1 MAAFKKVLYID
12 DDVITVT
19 IYTRT
24 MKFCNFCDDVISFSN
39 GKLAKEYLLAAKDEL
54 PDIIFLDINMHV
66 MTGWEFIQW
75 YQKWAEPLKIKI
87 PVYMVSSSISKED
100 EDRSRTFSLVHGYIA
115 KPITVDY
122 LKKIIKDNKQT

>member
-1 MAAFKKVLYID
+1 MAAFKKVLYVD
-12 DDVITVT
+12 DDVITIT

-24 MKFCNFCDDVISFSN
+24 MKICNFCEEVVACSN
-39 GKLAKEYLLAAKDEL
+39 GKQAKDFLLGNKSTL

-66 MTGWEFIQW
+66 MTGWEFIEWFQT
-75 YQKWAEPLKIKI
+75 WATDAKVQV

-100 EDRSRTFSLVHGYIA
+100 ENRAKTYRLVRGYIA

-122 LKKIIKDNKQT
+122 LNKIIRESKPV